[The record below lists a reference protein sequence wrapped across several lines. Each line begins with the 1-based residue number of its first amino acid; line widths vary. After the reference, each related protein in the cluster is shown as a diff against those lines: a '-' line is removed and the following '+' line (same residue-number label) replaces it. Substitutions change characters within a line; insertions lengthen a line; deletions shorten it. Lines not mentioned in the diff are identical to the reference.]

1 MSKRRIKPGVER
13 VYLNGR
19 VIRVVAQVEAARMLR
34 DGKAE
39 KVIRNGIFMGVEV
52 GTFSQR
58 QQARHVAKVEAKQKM
73 HSVLDDADAMKSCV
87 ILSAAEVEAIAFRD
101 KSRTEGMTEAQR
113 DSRVLRGLPEMDLP
127 ERARA
132 KFHQLFGTLATA

>member
-1 MSKRRIKPGVER
+1 MSKKIKPGVER

-58 QQARHVAKVEAKQKM
+58 TQERHVAKVDLKQKM
-73 HSVLDDADAMKSCV
+73 ASVLENADAMRSCV
-87 ILSAAEVEAIAFRD
+87 ILSAAEVEAIAFGT
-101 KSRTEGMTEAQR
+101 KSRTEGMTESQR
-113 DSRVLRGLPEMDLP
+113 DSRVSQGFPEMDLP

-132 KFHQLFGTLATA
+132 KFHQLFGQLATA